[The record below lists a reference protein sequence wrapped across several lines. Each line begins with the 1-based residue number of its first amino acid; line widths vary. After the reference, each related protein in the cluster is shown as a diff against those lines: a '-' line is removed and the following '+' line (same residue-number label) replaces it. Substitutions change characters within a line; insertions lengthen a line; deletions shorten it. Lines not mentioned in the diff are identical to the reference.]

1 MARQFIKA
9 NHEDVLESRIRLGDV
24 LPADHLAR
32 FVVKVIGELDLQ
44 SIYGRYKEQGGAAY
58 APELLLGLL
67 IYGYATGIFS
77 SRKIERSTYE
87 SIPFIYIAG
96 GQHPDHDTINTF
108 RSQFLEELKELF
120 VQVLLVAQAMQLL
133 KLGTISLDGSKV
145 HADASKSKAV
155 SYQHL
160 LKQEVKLNQEV
171 AALFA
176 LADGAEQFPDLDIEH
191 ELRIRQQHL
200 AGLSEAKAVLVMR
213 AEARHA
219 QETAEYEAKLAA
231 REEKAKETGKKPG
244 GRPPQPP
251 TPGPRDKDQYNFT
264 DPQSRIMK
272 EGNSHAFEQCYNG
285 QIAVEHT
292 SRLIVA
298 NTLSDHPTD
307 QQEALPTVDAI
318 PPALGIPPAAALDA
332 GYFSQKNVTG
342 LEERGIAPYIAVGRE
357 AHHPSWQEQMQPLV
371 EPPADAPLSVKMAYK
386 LKTEI
391 GRLIY
396 AARKSTVEPVIGI
409 IKEVLGFRQFSLRGL
424 VKAAGE
430 WSLVCLVYN
439 IKRMHTLATA

>member
-9 NHEDVLESRIRLGDV
+9 DHEDILESRIRLGDV
-24 LPADHLAR
+24 LPEEHLAR

-44 SIYGRYKEQGGAAY
+44 SIYSQYKEQGGAAY
-58 APELLLGLL
+58 APELLAGLL
-67 IYGYATGIFS
+67 IYGYATGVFS

-96 GQHPDHDTINTF
+96 GRHPDHDTINTF
-108 RSQFLEELKELF
+108 RGQFLQELKELF
-120 VQVLLVAQAMQLL
+120 VQVLLVAQAMKLL
-133 KLGTISLDGSKV
+133 KLGNISLDGSKV

-160 LKQEVKLNQEV
+160 LKLEAQLQEEV

-176 LADGAEQFPDLDIEH
+176 LADHAEQLPEVDIEH
-191 ELRIRQQHL
+191 EVLIRQKHL
-200 AGLSEAKAVLVMR
+200 TGLSEAKKVLEER
-213 AEARHA
+213 AAARYA
-219 QETAEYEAKLAA
+219 QEMAEYEAKMAA
-231 REEKAKETGKKPG
+231 REEKSKKTNKKPT

-264 DPQSRIMK
+264 DPESRIMK
-272 EGNSHAFEQCYNG
+272 EGNSQAFDQDYNG
-285 QIAVEHT
+285 QIAVDQI

-298 NTLSDHPTD
+298 NTLSNHPTD

-318 PPALGIPPAAALDA
+318 PLQLGVPTAAALDA
-332 GYFSQKNVTG
+332 GYFSQANVDG
-342 LEERGIAPYIAVGRE
+342 LMHRGIVPFIAVGRE
-357 AHHPSWQEQMQPLV
+357 SHHRPWQEQSEPLS
-371 EPPADAPLSVKMAYK
+371 EPPPDASLSVQMTYK

-409 IKEVLGFRQFSLRGL
+409 IKEVMGFRQFSLRGL

-430 WSLVCLVYN
+430 WSLVCLAYN
-439 IKRMHTLATA
+439 FKRLHILATA